1 MVINGDGKT
10 SRDFCFIENAMQ
22 ANLLAT
28 MAPESSRNEVYN
40 VAVSDITS
48 LNQLFGYLKSIL
60 KQIDIVFCRKPV
72 YGDFRPGDG
81 LHSQAEIGKAA
92 RNLGYAPAYRIQQGL
107 EAAMPWYLEQ
117 NSKNRLC
124 RK

>member
-1 MVINGDGKT
+1 MVINGEGKT

-60 KQIDIVFCRKPV
+60 KQIDIVFLP
-72 YGDFRPGDG
+72 
-81 LHSQAEIGKAA
+81 
-92 RNLGYAPAYRIQQGL
+92 
-107 EAAMPWYLEQ
+107 EACVWRFSAGRCSAFTSGNWQ
-117 NSKNRLC
+117 SRTKSRLC
-124 RK
+124 ARIPDPARP